1 MVEIAHINGIA
12 SHYRFRQGHGTPNVF
27 LNSLD
32 TDFRIWDDVIQ
43 TLDADI
49 PVVCVD
55 KRGHVLT
62 DDGPITM
69 DLLIKDVAALVED
82 LGVSDALICGV
93 SVGGMIAQGLAAS
106 RPHLVP
112 GLALCCTGAKIGDA
126 QSWTSRIDAIEKNG
140 IASLSDAILERWFS
154 PDFMQTGQAD
164 LAAYR
169 NMLVR
174 TSVAGHTG
182 VCAAIA
188 ETDFTEQC
196 KHIMVP
202 TVCIAGADDRA
213 TPLALVHELA
223 KNIANASFQIMDR
236 CGHLPCIEQPDMLGN
251 AITHMYRG
259 IP

>member
-1 MVEIAHINGIA
+1 MVEIAHLNGIA
-12 SHYRFRQGHGTPNVF
+12 LHYRFRQGHGTPIVF
-27 LNSLD
+27 LNSLG

-43 TLDADI
+43 TLDVDI

-55 KRGHVLT
+55 KRGHGLT

-69 DLLIKDVAALVED
+69 DLLINDVAALLDD
-82 LGVSDALICGV
+82 LGVSNALICGV

-106 RPHLVP
+106 RPDLVS
-112 GLALCCTGAKIGDA
+112 GLVLCCTGAKIGDA
-126 QSWTSRIDAIEKNG
+126 QSWTLRIDAIEKDG

-154 PDFMQTGQAD
+154 PDFMQTRQTD

-169 NMLVR
+169 NMLIR
-174 TSVAGHTG
+174 TSVAGYTG

-202 TVCIAGADDRA
+202 ALCIAGADDHA
-213 TPLALVHELA
+213 TPPALVHELA
-223 KNIANASFQIMDR
+223 KNIAGASFQIIER

-251 AITHMYRG
+251 AITHMYRS